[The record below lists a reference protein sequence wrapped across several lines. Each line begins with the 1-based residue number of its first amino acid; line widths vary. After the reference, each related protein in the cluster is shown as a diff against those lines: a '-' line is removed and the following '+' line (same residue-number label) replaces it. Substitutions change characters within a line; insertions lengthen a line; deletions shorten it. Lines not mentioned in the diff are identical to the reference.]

1 MKRERSSYFCSVAS
15 ICTLSI
21 HISTMQHL
29 SSSLNHRAR
38 ALYLCIISSFPSRCS
53 IDPRRNP
60 LTKREGGCHFWH
72 PKPKTHIF
80 PQHHDLPLPRCAITL
95 HSQLFRFWPR
105 PRPPTS
111 FGSFLM
117 DDRKREG
124 SINGAKVCINKGRK
138 KGGRGGVLLLLSLH
152 KGFGGCSQPLRSMHS
167 SKAHHNYLS
176 SCVLHVHL
184 SLMAKSD

>member
-1 MKRERSSYFCSVAS
+1 
-15 ICTLSI
+15 
-21 HISTMQHL
+21 MQHL

-53 IDPRRNP
+53 IDPRNP

-138 KGGRGGVLLLLSLH
+138 KEGRGGVLLLLSLL

-167 SKAHHNYLS
+167 VKDITTTRAVLFSTYACLS
-176 SCVLHVHL
+176 WPNLTECLAQREHICMPCNRHSHRQ
-184 SLMAKSD
+184 

>member
-53 IDPRRNP
+53 IDPRNP

-80 PQHHDLPLPRCAITL
+80 PQHHDLPLPRFAITL

-138 KGGRGGVLLLLSLH
+138 KEGREGRSAPLTLSPQGFRRMLSTFEIYAFS
-152 KGFGGCSQPLRSMHS
+152 KGHHDYS
-167 SKAHHNYLS
+167 SS
-176 SCVLHVHL
+176 FVLHIHL